1 MRNVNAFNI
10 DLKQR
15 NRVIAVVMIGAFVGV
30 LNQTLMTTI
39 LPEIMKD
46 FTVSSSTAQWLTTIF
61 MLVNGIM
68 IPITAFLIERFT
80 LRSLFFNATCFLMI
94 GSFIC
99 LLGINF
105 PMLLVGRSIQAL
117 GAGILVPLTQ
127 TLLFIMFPPEKRG
140 MAMGMFGLVIGF
152 APAIGP
158 TAAGWFVNIFDWRYL
173 FLVVL
178 LIGMI
183 DFVFGYLSLPNITE
197 LSKPNLDKLSVI
209 LSTVSFGGL
218 LYGFSTAGNLGWSHP
233 MVYIT
238 IIAAIV
244 ILTIFIFRQ
253 LKLESPL
260 LEFRVF
266 KYNDFS
272 VAMILIVLMFMLFI
286 GNLTILPIYMQT
298 MMKWSPLESG
308 LILLPVG
315 LIMGLL
321 SPVTGKLFDK
331 IGGRILSIMG
341 MLTIMIGALLMAQF
355 SQNTTQLYVIISFSV
370 TMLGNAMIMTPMT
383 TQALNALP
391 RQYIVHGTAM
401 NNTIRQVSAAIGTGI
416 LVTLMTGL
424 GKTSSLSGSQGLI
437 HGLDI
442 TFYVVAL
449 IAFIGT
455 IIAFFIRKQ

>member
-1 MRNVNAFNI
+1 MRNIYAFNI

-99 LLGINF
+99 MLGINF

-117 GAGILVPLTQ
+117 GAGILMPLTQ

-173 FLVVL
+173 FLIVL

-197 LSKPNLDKLSVI
+197 LSKPNLDKLSII

-218 LYGFSTAGNLGWSHP
+218 LFGFSTAGNLGWSHP

-244 ILTIFIFRQ
+244 ILTVFIFRQ

-308 LILLPVG
+308 LILLPGG

-383 TQALNALP
+383 IQALNALP
-391 RQYIVHGTAM
+391 RQYIAHGTAM

>member
-1 MRNVNAFNI
+1 
-10 DLKQR
+10 
-15 NRVIAVVMIGAFVGV
+15 
-30 LNQTLMTTI
+30 
-39 LPEIMKD
+39 
-46 FTVSSSTAQWLTTIF
+46 
-61 MLVNGIM
+61 
-68 IPITAFLIERFT
+68 
-80 LRSLFFNATCFLMI
+80 
-94 GSFIC
+94 
-99 LLGINF
+99 
-105 PMLLVGRSIQAL
+105 
-117 GAGILVPLTQ
+117 
-127 TLLFIMFPPEKRG
+127 
-140 MAMGMFGLVIGF
+140 
-152 APAIGP
+152 
-158 TAAGWFVNIFDWRYL
+158 
-173 FLVVL
+173 
-178 LIGMI
+178 
-183 DFVFGYLSLPNITE
+183 
-197 LSKPNLDKLSVI
+197 
-209 LSTVSFGGL
+209 
-218 LYGFSTAGNLGWSHP
+218 
-233 MVYIT
+233 
-238 IIAAIV
+238 
-244 ILTIFIFRQ
+244 
-253 LKLESPL
+253 
-260 LEFRVF
+260 
-266 KYNDFS
+266 
-272 VAMILIVLMFMLFI
+272 MLFI

-308 LILLPVG
+308 LILLPGG

-391 RQYIVHGTAM
+391 RQYIAHGTAM

-455 IIAFFIRKQ
+455 IIAFFIRKH